1 MKTLISILLIIFI
14 TTSVKSQYN
23 EIDQFIEDEMQTRH
37 IPGLSACMIKGQQV
51 VWSGAFGMANFQQFK
66 PVTTQTFFTI
76 ASLSKLIAGTAVVQL
91 FEKGQIDLDD
101 DINDY
106 LEFDVINPNF
116 PGSPITFRQLLQHRS
131 SLIDP
136 ESAIY
141 ETMTPGD
148 SPIDLGQYLEDN
160 LSVNGANYHPEY
172 YSSNYAPGGQ
182 IWYSNFGF
190 SLLGFLVEEISGME
204 YPDYCREFIFDPL
217 CMEETS
223 FFFSEID
230 TNNVAMPYAY
240 TSGEY
245 IPYGFYC
252 IALYPAALLK
262 TNIEELSR
270 FLIAYTGRGTMDGI
284 SIFSPSSAD
293 LLTPYSFEEENL
305 AWWNGLT
312 WTYTFHFPNDEVWY
326 HGGYMPGIRTRINY
340 YPDDST
346 GLIILT
352 NGQGQYGYIE
362 EEFANNFLA
371 LLPTTGPDTL
381 HCHTS
386 DTINISLESG
396 FQFVSTNMIPDEPDM
411 TAICNETL
419 NNLDF
424 VRNSSGSMLRKIGPN
439 WVNNI
444 GDWITTEGYL
454 FKMNEADDIK
464 VFGVMIDPQTPLSL
478 NSGYQFI
485 SYLPGNS
492 MDALFVFSNIL
503 DNLDFVRNS
512 NGTMINKIGP
522 NWVNGIGDLI
532 PGEGYLVKMNEPDVL
547 VYPVSDKK

>member
-1 MKTLISILLIIFI
+1 MKIFTSILLILTI
-14 TTSVKSQYN
+14 TTSVKAQNN
-23 EIDQFIEDEMQTRH
+23 EIDIFVENEMLIRH
-37 IPGLSACMIKGQQV
+37 IPGLSACMVKGQQV
-51 VWSGAFGMANFQQFK
+51 VWSGAYGTANFEQFT
-66 PVTTQTFFTI
+66 PVTTQTLFTI

-91 FEKGQIDLDD
+91 FENGQIDLDD

-106 LEFDVINPNF
+106 LDFDVNNPNF
-116 PGSPITFRQLLQHRS
+116 PYSAITFRMLLQHRS

-141 ETMTPGD
+141 ETMVLGD

-160 LSVNGANYHPEY
+160 LSVNGTNYHPEY
-172 YSSNYAPGGQ
+172 YSSYNAPGEA

-190 SLLGFLVEEISGME
+190 SLLGFLVGEISGME

-240 TSGEY
+240 YSGEY
-245 IPYGFYC
+245 VPFGYYS
-252 IALYPAALLK
+252 IALYPSALLK
-262 TNIEELSR
+262 TNVEELSR
-270 FLIAYTGRGTMDGI
+270 FLIAYTGRGTMDDV
-284 SIFSPSSAD
+284 SIFSQASAD
-293 LLTPYSFEEENL
+293 LLTPFSFEEDNL

-340 YPDDST
+340 YPEDST

-371 LLPTTGPDTL
+371 LLSTTGPDTL

-386 DTINISLESG
+386 NTQNISLESG
-396 FQFVSTNMIPDEPDM
+396 YQFVSTNIIPDEPDM
-411 TAICNETL
+411 SVICNKIL

-424 VRNSSGSMLRKIGPN
+424 VRNSTGNMLRKIGPN

-444 GDWITTEGYL
+444 GNWITTEGYL
-454 FKMNEADDIK
+454 FKMNEADDIE
-464 VFGVMIDPQTPLSL
+464 VFGVKIDPQTPVSL

-485 SYLPGNS
+485 SYLPDNS
-492 MDALFVFSNIL
+492 MDAFVAFTNII

-512 NGTMINKIGP
+512 TGNMLRKIGP
-522 NWVNGIGDLI
+522 NWINGIGDMI
-532 PGEGYLVKMNEPDVL
+532 PCEGYLVKMNESDIL
-547 VYPVSDKK
+547 IYPVSN